1 MKAVNYSTVRNH
13 LKEYM
18 DRVAED
24 YETYIIT
31 RKNEKNVVMMSAEEY
46 DNLMENM
53 HLLGHEASR
62 NALNESKRQLEE
74 GQIVHSA
81 LLEDEE

>member
-18 DRVAED
+18 DRVADD
-24 YETYIIT
+24 YETYMIT

-46 DNLMENM
+46 DNLMENF

-62 NALNESKRQLEE
+62 FALAESKRQLEE
-74 GQIVHSA
+74 GQVIQSP
-81 LLEDEE
+81 LL